1 MQVLTEKNSQLSQEL
16 DECKAQLEAT
26 VAALKESKKGPPG
39 NSFVYCKEYG
49 YQIVCDMYAHLTIDV
64 AGDPGVNL
72 EAVAVNA
79 ARADRQLNAG
89 ERVLTRVR
97 QEKNNLQDA
106 NIQLG
111 VELKDVQ
118 AQLADSV
125 KENKRLR
132 RGIFS
137 KCLNELLKE
146 FGEEAG

>member
-1 MQVLTEKNSQLSQEL
+1 MHAN
-16 DECKAQLEAT
+16 
-26 VAALKESKKGPPG
+26 
-39 NSFVYCKEYG
+39 
-49 YQIVCDMYAHLTIDV
+49 LTIDV
-64 AGDPGVNL
+64 ADDSGVNPKAMP
-72 EAVAVNA
+72 EDAQ
-79 ARADRQLNAG
+79 RANRQLNAG
-89 ERVLTRVR
+89 ERVLTRAR

-111 VELKDVQ
+111 VELKDVR